1 VNSIGLISAQR
12 PSPEGKG
19 APAPAR
25 WQFCEK
31 GLGFLATWRQVLSL
45 FRGDTDD
52 LQKSPPI
59 LFLRRVKSTTAL
71 RATELRRA
79 PAPADWGND

>member
-1 VNSIGLISAQR
+1 VNSIGLISAQW

-19 APAPAR
+19 APAPVR

-31 GLGFLATWRQVLSL
+31 GLGFLANWRHVLSL

-52 LQKSPPI
+52 LQKSPLISIPSQGEVHDGVA
-59 LFLRRVKSTTAL
+59 RNRTPASTCTGRL
-71 RATELRRA
+71 
-79 PAPADWGND
+79 GND

>member
-1 VNSIGLISAQR
+1 MNSIGLISAQW

-19 APAPAR
+19 APAPVR

-31 GLGFLATWRQVLSL
+31 GLGFLANWRHVLSL

-59 LFLRRVKSTTAL
+59 SIPSQGEVPDDDGRG
-71 RATELRRA
+71 RA
-79 PAPADWGND
+79 PVSS